1 MPLVGRETSFE
12 ARWIA
17 SVRVYQFPR
26 KCPSL
31 YYLRLR
37 SSDSAKIANTGTC
50 RSPTGWD
57 ECRKVKPMEAA
68 EKRMVTEE
76 VHEDLARQMEQA
88 LMAVPGWEG
97 FAQIIKD
104 GSCKKRTGRSKE

>member
-1 MPLVGRETSFE
+1 MSPNFE

-26 KCPSL
+26 ECPSL
-31 YYLRLR
+31 YYLRR
-37 SSDSAKIANTGTC
+37 KSGDSANIANTGTC

-68 EKRMVTEE
+68 EKCMVTEE
-76 VHEDLARQMEQA
+76 THEDLARQMERA
-88 LMAVPGWEG
+88 FMAVPGWLS
-97 FAQIIKD
+97 FSQIMKD
-104 GSCKKRTGRSKE
+104 VPS